1 MNFCWFD
8 GSTKAS
14 FELLVHVKLDIFK
27 FSWYDASSEVCDL
40 LDSLI
45 DVCGNQFARWQ
56 FWKKVFLAIIF
67 LFSLCF
73 LFVLREPV
81 RQVTVL
87 KKVFLAINSYFS
99 FSFLFVFT
107 GTSLPGDSFE
117 KIIFSDKLLFFFF
130 LFVCFAGTSLAG
142 DSFALEKYFWRLIFI
157 FLGTFCLF
165 CGNQFARWQ
174 FWIFFFIF
182 LDLQYV
188 WCVWG
193 WSGSFFEHGAD
204 QMLS

>member
-14 FELLVHVKLDIFK
+14 FQKFK
-27 FSWYDASSEVCDL
+27 IILSCKTWHFQSF
-40 LDSLI
+40 LI
-45 DVCGNQFARWQ
+45 R
-56 FWKKVFLAIIF
+56 
-67 LFSLCF
+67 CF
-73 LFVLREPV
+73 NRGVRPAGLPDRRLWEPV
-81 RQVTVL
+81 CQVTVL
-87 KKVFLAINSYFS
+87 KKSFFSDYF
-99 FSFLFVFT
+99 FIFFVLFVCFA

-117 KIIFSDKLLFFFF
+117 KSIFSDWFFFF

-157 FLGTFCLF
+157 FLCTFCLF

-174 FWIFFFIF
+174 FWRFFFNF
-182 LDLQYV
+182 LVLQYV
-188 WCVWG
+188 WCVWV

>member
-1 MNFCWFD
+1 MTFSKFLDSMLQQRCATCWTPW
-8 GSTKAS
+8 STFVGTSLPGDS
-14 FELLVHVKLDIFK
+14 FEK
-27 FSWYDASSEVCDL
+27 
-40 LDSLI
+40 
-45 DVCGNQFARWQ
+45 N
-56 FWKKVFLAIIF
+56 VFLAIIF

-157 FLGTFCLF
+157 FLCTFCLF

-174 FWIFFFIF
+174 FWIFFF
-182 LDLQYV
+182 L
-188 WCVWG
+188 
-193 WSGSFFEHGAD
+193 FF
-204 QMLS
+204 

>member
-8 GSTKAS
+8 GSTEAS

-142 DSFALEKYFWRLIFI
+142 DSFEDFFN
-157 FLGTFCLF
+157 FLV
-165 CGNQFARWQ
+165 
-174 FWIFFFIF
+174 
-182 LDLQYV
+182 LQYV